1 MQSNS
6 SQRFPNWKK
15 HWETI
20 NLKYLLVISLLLT
33 GFVAQAQDELTRILF
48 ILDASNSMNAKWGDQ
63 TRIDAAKELL
73 VKSVDELQGVPNLEI
88 GLRVYGHQSP
98 ITNTFQ
104 DCNDTK
110 LEVPFGPNNFD
121 RVKYRIKSIHAKGTT
136 PIARSL
142 EAAAEDFPDMNSR
155 NFIILI
161 TDGLEACD
169 NDPCVIAKKLKDK
182 GVKVTPFV
190 IGLGMDLSYLE
201 KFNCIGEYAEAETK
215 DAFEKVL
222 TNVVEKVLVN
232 TTVQINLNNSS
243 KEPKETDVTMFLYE
257 AGTKNLKYT
266 FTHTINKFGNPD
278 TLIMD
283 PAFKYDLIVN
293 TLPKRE
299 LKNITIQKNT
309 HNTIVVDAP
318 QGYLQV
324 RLQNASKSYLVET
337 RVMES
342 GKESTLNV
350 QAMGA
355 TDKYI
360 VGKYDLE
367 VLTLPRTYMTVNITQ
382 SSTTRIDIPA
392 PGIFS
397 YRAGSAI
404 TGQVFT
410 INGDGSYSWVCNLD
424 DQPAAGQWQLQPGHY
439 KVVYRQKSARQTLY
453 TNEKE
458 FRIYS
463 NKTTSLNL

>member
-1 MQSNS
+1 M
-6 SQRFPNWKK
+6 KK
-15 HWETI
+15 I
-20 NLKYLLVISLLLT
+20 ALIL
-33 GFVAQAQDELTRILF
+33 FVFAASFTHAQELTRILF

-73 VKSVDELQGVPNLEI
+73 AKSVDELVNVPNLEI

-110 LEVPFGPNNFD
+110 LEVPFGKNNFE

-142 EAAAEDFPDMNSR
+142 EAAASDFPDMNSR

-169 NDPCVIAKKLKDK
+169 NDPCVIAKKLHDK

-201 KFNCIGEYAEAETK
+201 KFNCIGEYTEAETR

-222 TNVVEKVLVN
+222 KNVVNKVLVN
-232 TTVQINLNNSS
+232 TTAQINLNNTS
-243 KEPKETDVTMFLYE
+243 KEPKETDVTLFLYE
-257 AGTKNLKYT
+257 AGTTNLKYT
-266 FTHTINKFGNPD
+266 FTHTLNEVGLPD
-278 TLIMD
+278 TLILD
-283 PAFKYDLIVN
+283 PAIKYDLVVN

-299 LKNITIQKNT
+299 LKNITLQRNT

-318 QGYLQV
+318 QGYISI
-324 RLQNASKSYLVET
+324 RLKNASKVYLIDS
-337 RVMES
+337 RVMEDS
-342 GKESTLNV
+342 KHETINV
-350 QAMGA
+350 QAMGS

-367 VLTLPRTYMTVNITQ
+367 VLTLPRTYVTVDVNQ
-382 SSTTRIDIPA
+382 SSKTYVDILA
-392 PGIFS
+392 PGFFS
-397 YRAGSAI
+397 YSVANQI

-410 INGDGSYSWVCNLD
+410 INDNGTYTWVCNLSNSD
-424 DQPAAGQWQLQPGHY
+424 LSGIWQLQPGQY
-439 KVVYRQKSARQTLY
+439 KVVYRQKKEVKTIY
-453 TNEKE
+453 TYEKE

>member
-1 MQSNS
+1 
-6 SQRFPNWKK
+6 
-15 HWETI
+15 
-20 NLKYLLVISLLLT
+20 
-33 GFVAQAQDELTRILF
+33 
-48 ILDASNSMNAKWGDQ
+48 MNAKWGDQ

-73 VKSVDELQGVPNLEI
+73 AKSVDELVNVPNLEI

-110 LEVPFGPNNFD
+110 LEVPFGKNNFE

-142 EAAAEDFPDMNSR
+142 EAAASDFPDMNSR

-169 NDPCVIAKKLKDK
+169 NDPCVIAKKLHDK

-201 KFNCIGEYAEAETK
+201 KFNCIGEYTEAETR

-222 TNVVEKVLVN
+222 KNVVNKVLVN
-232 TTVQINLNNSS
+232 TTAQINLNNIS
-243 KEPKETDVTMFLYE
+243 KEPKETDVTLFLYE
-257 AGTKNLKYT
+257 AGTTNLKYT
-266 FTHTINKFGNPD
+266 FTHTLNEVGLPD
-278 TLIMD
+278 TLILD
-283 PAFKYDLIVN
+283 PAIKYDLVVN

-299 LKNITIQKNT
+299 LKNITLQRNT

-318 QGYLQV
+318 QGYISI
-324 RLQNASKSYLVET
+324 RLKNATKVYLIDSRIMEDSKHET
-337 RVMES
+337 I
-342 GKESTLNV
+342 NV
-350 QAMGA
+350 QPMGS

-367 VLTLPRTYMTVNITQ
+367 ILTLPRTYVTVDVNQ
-382 SSTTRIDIPA
+382 SSKTYVDILA
-392 PGIFS
+392 PGFFS
-397 YRAGSAI
+397 YSTANQI

-410 INGDGSYSWVCNLD
+410 INDNGTYTWVCNLSNSD
-424 DQPAAGQWQLQPGHY
+424 LSGIWQLQPGQY
-439 KVVYRQKSARQTLY
+439 KVVYRQKKEVKTIY
-453 TNEKE
+453 TYEKE